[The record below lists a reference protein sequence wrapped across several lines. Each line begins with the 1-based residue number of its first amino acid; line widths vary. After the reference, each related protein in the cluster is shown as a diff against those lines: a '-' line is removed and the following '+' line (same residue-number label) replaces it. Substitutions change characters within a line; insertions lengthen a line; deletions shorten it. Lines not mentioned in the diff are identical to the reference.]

1 MTYITDNTL
10 DMTYDEYTYNVD
22 MMLMA
27 EFGEPSTLDQ
37 LRQINTAYE
46 QGLSPD
52 AAFSGIANM
61 VAERDDE
68 FFDRYADILAAA

>member
-52 AAFSGIANM
+52 AAFSAIAHM
-61 VAERDDE
+61 VAEHDDD
-68 FFDRYADILAAA
+68 FFDRYADVLAAA